1 MYNIVL
7 KFRTT
12 AELQTVITIDAN
24 NSIYSKANQR
34 VHTGRIKTI
43 CQPEASCRLRAWC
56 LNPIKLRS
64 TLHTRC
70 FPSAPIC
77 GTPSPS
83 GQYIHNSSFIVA
95 STSSQWRAEACR
107 SLVDR
112 HNKYTSSTIIIR
124 IKISLGSNLA
134 TDVHA
139 VKISMKNRSSERGFD
154 NRVSTVVQLVN
165 TLPSVLLT
173 QTDRTGSSQ
182 AEPSIGP

>member
-1 MYNIVL
+1 M
-7 KFRTT
+7 
-12 AELQTVITIDAN
+12 
-24 NSIYSKANQR
+24 
-34 VHTGRIKTI
+34 
-43 CQPEASCRLRAWC
+43 RAWC

-70 FPSAPIC
+70 FSSAPIC
-77 GTPSPS
+77 GTPGIPS
-83 GQYIHNSSFIVA
+83 LQYIHNSSFIVA

-112 HNKYTSSTIIIR
+112 HNKYGSSTIIIR
-124 IKISLGSNLA
+124 IKISLGSNQA

-173 QTDRTGSSQ
+173 QTDRTGSMSGG
-182 AEPSIGP
+182 AFDRSITPSVGVGGPS